1 MRPGRRTALGLLAGL
16 LVLGAGVWLLQDEL
30 VEWWG
35 GVPNDAGPGPAPGEV
50 SAERA
55 GSGADRIRAFASGE
69 GPDSLVLG
77 TADLRSLIR
86 HRGEGF
92 LPPGVRDPD
101 VSLTDST
108 ALLRG
113 VLVASELPERDGGG
127 EGGAL
132 AVLLGDTAEIRAEV
146 VPALAR
152 TGVAELRV
160 RRLDAGSM
168 SVPSMLVP
176 TLLRRSGLPVEEG
189 RPRSVVFAVPDSLS
203 GITVRQGRL
212 VLRRAPPEDPG

>member
-1 MRPGRRTALGLLAGL
+1 MTPGRRTFVGLLVGL
-16 LVLGAGVWLLQDEL
+16 LVLGAGAWIFQDDL
-30 VEWWG
+30 SEWWR
-35 GVPNDAGPGPAPGEV
+35 GVPDDAGPAPGEV

-55 GSGADRIRAFASGE
+55 DAVEDRIRAFASGE

-86 HRGEGF
+86 HRGEAL

-101 VSLTDST
+101 ASLTDST

-113 VLVASELPERDGGG
+113 VLVAAELPERDGGG

-132 AVLLGDTAEIRAEV
+132 AALLGDTTELRAEV
-146 VPALAR
+146 VPSLAR

-160 RRLDAGSM
+160 RALDAGSM

-176 TLLRRSGLPVEEG
+176 TLLRRSGLPVEGG
-189 RPRSVVFAVPDSLS
+189 RPRSVVFAVPDPLS
-203 GITVRQGRL
+203 GISVREGRL
-212 VLRRAPPEDPG
+212 ILRRSPPDDPG